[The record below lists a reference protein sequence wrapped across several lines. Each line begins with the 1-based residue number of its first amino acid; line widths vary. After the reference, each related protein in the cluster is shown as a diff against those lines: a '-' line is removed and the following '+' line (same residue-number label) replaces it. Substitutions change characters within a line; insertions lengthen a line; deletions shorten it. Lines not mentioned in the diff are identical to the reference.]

1 MAGLADERD
10 AAPAWLWLGRGL
22 LLALAL
28 LVGWFIRQQLF
39 LVQDPRQRAQRI
51 TLISPPPPRPVKP
64 LTPEPEV
71 ETLPDLSVPQMVT
84 SEPLPEAA
92 GDDRLGLD
100 EAPGA
105 GGDSFGLAAKRG
117 GRDWYA
123 ETPDGGGGATD
134 ARAAYGRLIERH
146 LRQLF
151 DQDTELRRQAFS
163 ATLTLWLRPD
173 GSILRFKINDG
184 SGNRRTDE
192 RLLATLTTARSL
204 PPPPPG
210 VPLVVR
216 LRVRVREMRE
226 S

>member
-1 MAGLADERD
+1 MAGLAEEHEQ
-10 AAPAWLWLGRGL
+10 APPWLWLGRGV

-28 LVGWFIRQQLF
+28 LVGWFIRQQIF
-39 LVQDPRQRAQRI
+39 LVQDPHERPQRI
-51 TLISPPPPRPVKP
+51 TLISPPPPQSPKP
-64 LTPEPEV
+64 PPPEPQV
-71 ETLPDLSVPQMVT
+71 ETLPDMPVPEMVT
-84 SEPLPEAA
+84 SEPLPETA

-100 EAPGA
+100 ETAGA
-105 GGDSFGLAAKRG
+105 GSDSFGLAAKRG
-117 GRDWYA
+117 GQDWHA
-123 ETPDGGGGATD
+123 AAQGNAGEANPRAT
-134 ARAAYGRLIERH
+134 YGRLIEQH

-151 DQDTELRRQAFS
+151 DQDAELRRQAFS
-163 ATLTLWLRPD
+163 ATVTLWLQSD

-192 RLLATLTTARSL
+192 RLLATLATARSL

-216 LRVRVREMRE
+216 LRVRVRE